1 MAKRDEIVANLNEF
15 YCLDKIQDY
24 GPQGLQVEG
33 TEDVSTVV
41 TGVSC
46 SLALFEAAVAKG
58 AQMIVVHH
66 GLIWDRDPRRIV
78 GLRRKRLK
86 VLFDNDINLVAYH
99 LPMDAHP
106 EIGHSVLIGKDMG
119 LTDVEPFGDYKGMAL
134 GARGHFQNPL
144 AAEEVAKA
152 VKEACGRD
160 ALVLGP
166 KDKKITTV
174 GIASGGGADM
184 IVQAAAAG
192 LDCFISGEAK
202 ENTQAF
208 CFEAGITFIEAG
220 HYNSEKPGVIALG
233 KLMKERFSVDVHFVD
248 LPNPI

>member
-1 MAKRDEIVANLNEF
+1 MAKRDEIVANLNEY
-15 YCLDKIQDY
+15 YCVDKIHDY
-24 GPQGLQVEG
+24 CPHGLQVEG
-33 TEDVSTVV
+33 TEDISTIV

-78 GLRRKRLK
+78 GVQRKRLK

-119 LTDVEPFGDYKGMAL
+119 LSDVEPFGDYKGIAL
-134 GARGHFQNPL
+134 GAKGHYPTPMD
-144 AAEEVAKA
+144 ASEVAKA
-152 VKEACGRD
+152 VTKACGRE

-166 KDKKITTV
+166 QDKKISTV

-184 IVQAAAAG
+184 IGQAADAS

-208 CFEAGITFIEAG
+208 CHEAGIVFIEAG

-233 KLMKERFSVDVHFVD
+233 ELMKERFSVNVHFVD